1 MTESKGRN
9 LNLFPYRR
17 DYEILYGNILLIL
30 KSEKFLKEWWY
41 DNGELV
47 NSIHKISTIKMQSTR
62 HTWRFLHFSAFRYI
76 QSVKKSVK
84 YIYHRHWTQEC
95 LDYDLGMSC
104 LFWHFLKGF
113 YVRANFRVLN
123 ISVATC

>member
-47 NSIHKISTIKMQSTR
+47 NSIQKISTIKMQSTR
-62 HTWRFLHFSAFRYI
+62 HT
-76 QSVKKSVK
+76 
-84 YIYHRHWTQEC
+84 
-95 LDYDLGMSC
+95 
-104 LFWHFLKGF
+104 
-113 YVRANFRVLN
+113 
-123 ISVATC
+123 